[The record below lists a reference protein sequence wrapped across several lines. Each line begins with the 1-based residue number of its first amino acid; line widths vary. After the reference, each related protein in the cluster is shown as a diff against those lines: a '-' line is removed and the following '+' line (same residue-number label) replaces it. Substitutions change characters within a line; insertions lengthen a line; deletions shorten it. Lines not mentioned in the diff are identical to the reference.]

1 MSSLTV
7 RRLAVWAVSLVLGFV
22 ISWLIITVGFPILL
36 PSARSITI
44 QDYGYI
50 YFLVTMIPISLVF
63 VIWLDALMNT
73 KILPD

>member
-7 RRLAVWAVSLVLGFV
+7 RRLAVWAVSLILGFV